1 MEERVSC
8 DHCRPEVPPE
18 LQAKY
23 DETLGRFEQIKKE
36 LTDLLVELHREG
48 IYPSPPEGMRF
59 KLLDERAGKTN
70 AVTVGFGEEA
80 VKFYIT
86 AGEYTDGKVG
96 EIFLCANKQ
105 GSLVSGLLDTVA
117 TLYSLCL
124 QYGVPL
130 QKLIDKFVF
139 TRFEPS
145 GMTKHPQIRQATSI
159 MDYIGKWIDLVYN
172 DGLLQPRITPQ
183 QQPTEKEDPNGPT
196 ERPAKDP

>member
-1 MEERVSC
+1 MEVRLSC

-18 LQAKY
+18 LQARY
-23 DETLGRFEQIKKE
+23 EDVLDRFESVKKE
-36 LTDLLVELHREG
+36 MMEILLDLHREG
-48 IYPSPPEGMRF
+48 IYPSPPEGFRF
-59 KLLDERAGKTN
+59 KLLDERNGKTN

-86 AGEYTDGKVG
+86 AGEFSDGKLG

-117 TLYSLCL
+117 TLFSLCL

-145 GMTKHPQIRQATSI
+145 GMTQHPKIRQATSI
-159 MDYIGKWIDLVYN
+159 MDYIGKYLDLVYN
-172 DGLLQPRITPQ
+172 DGSLQPRITPQ
-183 QQPTEKEDPNGPT
+183 QPTNEEDPNGSD
-196 ERPAKDP
+196 EQPAEDP

>member
-1 MEERVSC
+1 MEDRLSC
-8 DHCRPEVPPE
+8 EQCRPEVPPE

-23 DETLGRFEQIKKE
+23 KEVLDRFEAIKKE
-36 LTDLLVELHREG
+36 MVDILIELHREG
-48 IYPSPPEGMRF
+48 IYPSPPEGFRF
-59 KLLDERAGKTN
+59 KLLDERNGKTN

-86 AGEYTDGKVG
+86 AGEFSDGKLG

-117 TLYSLCL
+117 TLFSLCL

-130 QKLIDKFVF
+130 QKMIDKFVF

-145 GMTKHPQIRQATSI
+145 GMTQHPQIRQATSI
-159 MDYIGKWIDLVYN
+159 MDYIGKWLDLVYN
-172 DGLLQPRITPQ
+172 DGALQPRITPQ
-183 QQPTEKEDPNGPT
+183 PQPTNEEDPNEPNDAAEGT
-196 ERPAKDP
+196 

>member
-1 MEERVSC
+1 MEVRLSC
-8 DHCRPEVPPE
+8 EHCRPEVPPE
-18 LQAKY
+18 LQVKY
-23 DETLGRFEQIKKE
+23 EEVLDRFESIKKE
-36 LTDLLVELHREG
+36 MVDILVSLHREG
-48 IYPSPPEGMRF
+48 IYPSPPEGFRF
-59 KLLDERAGKTN
+59 KLLDERNGKTN

-86 AGEYTDGKVG
+86 AGEFSDGKLG

-117 TLYSLCL
+117 TLFSLCL

-145 GMTKHPQIRQATSI
+145 GMTQHPQIRQATSI
-159 MDYIGKWIDLVYN
+159 MDYIGKYLDLVYN
-172 DGLLQPRITPQ
+172 DGSLQPRITPQ
-183 QQPTEKEDPNGPT
+183 QPTNEEDPNGST
-196 ERPAKDP
+196 ERQAEDP